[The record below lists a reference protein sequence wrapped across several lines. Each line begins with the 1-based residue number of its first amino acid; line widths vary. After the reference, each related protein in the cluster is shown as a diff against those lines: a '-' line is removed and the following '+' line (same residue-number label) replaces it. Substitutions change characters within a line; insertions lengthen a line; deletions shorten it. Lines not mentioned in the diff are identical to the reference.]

1 VNLSERALALL
12 ARARVAHLATADQ
25 YARPHVVPIVFAFEE
40 RSLFTP
46 IDRKPKSVSDWRELR
61 RIRNIETNG
70 RASVVV
76 DEYDENWSRL
86 AWVRLDGTA
95 QVLTAGDDRQHAVD
109 LLERKYEQY
118 QAMPLGDAP
127 VVRLNVERAS
137 EWP

>member
-1 VNLSERALALL
+1 VKLSERALALL

-46 IDRKPKSVSDWRELR
+46 IDRKPKSVGDWRELR

-76 DEYDENWSRL
+76 DEYDEDWSRL

-95 QVLTAGDDRQHAVD
+95 EVLTASEDRQHAVE

-118 QAMPLGDAP
+118 RAMPLSDAP
-127 VVRLNVERAS
+127 VIRLNVERAS